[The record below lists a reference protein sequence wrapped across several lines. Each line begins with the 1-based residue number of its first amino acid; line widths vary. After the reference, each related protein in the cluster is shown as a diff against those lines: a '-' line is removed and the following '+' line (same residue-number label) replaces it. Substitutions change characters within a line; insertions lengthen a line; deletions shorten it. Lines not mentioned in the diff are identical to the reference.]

1 MISDYSA
8 GESPPLFLMKRRI
21 WMGQADKDNGEQ
33 AWHTMNSGAGQTGHY
48 RQNKHAEDNQQAK
61 QHQQVVENPQT
72 RENRQTG
79 ENPHAEEIR
88 TNEHIWQ
95 NEHTGQLQPPSTQG
109 NDRYSRQIRFHSFG
123 REGQA
128 ALSASA
134 VLVVGAGA
142 LGTGIAETLVRGG
155 VGRLVLCDR
164 DYVEWSNLQRQQLY
178 SEEDARE
185 RMPKA
190 AAAAVRLGAI
200 NSEVAIETHIMDA
213 RAEELETLLDGI
225 DLIMDATDNFD
236 TRLILNDLA
245 QKHGIPWIYGAC
257 VGSYGV
263 TYTVLP
269 GETPCLNCL
278 IGTVPLGGD
287 TCDTAGI
294 LPQTVQMVVA
304 NQTMEAFKLLAGKR
318 EAMRKRLLMFDV
330 WRNEYQEIG
339 VQNACKKDCPS
350 CGAAPSYP
358 YLSAANA
365 ERTEVLCG
373 RDTVQIRPP
382 KRERINLEAAALRLK
397 QLGDGTVEV
406 NPFLL
411 SLTTG
416 ALRLVVFA
424 DGRALVHGTNDTAAA
439 RSLYHRYFG

>member
-1 MISDYSA
+1 
-8 GESPPLFLMKRRI
+8 
-21 WMGQADKDNGEQ
+21 MGQAADKDKDKDKDKDNGEQ
-33 AWHTMNSGAGQTGHY
+33 VRHSQGSGAGQSGHTE
-48 RQNKHAEDNQQAK
+48 K
-61 QHQQVVENPQT
+61 
-72 RENRQTG
+72 
-79 ENPHAEEIR
+79 IR
-88 TNEHIWQ
+88 SNEHTRQ
-95 NEHTGQLQPPSTQG
+95 NEHTGQLQPSSKQG
-109 NDRYSRQIRFHSFG
+109 NGRYSRQIRFHPFG

-178 SEEDARE
+178 SEEDARD
-185 RMPKA
+185 RTPKA
-190 AAAAVRLGAI
+190 AAAAVRLRAI

-213 RAEELETLLDGI
+213 RAEELEALLDGI
-225 DLIMDATDNFD
+225 DLMMDATDNFD
-236 TRLILNDLA
+236 TRLIINDLA

-263 TYTVLP
+263 TYTILP

-278 IGTVPLGGD
+278 MGTVPLGGD

-318 EAMRKRLLMFDV
+318 EALRKRLLMFDV

-339 VQNACKKDCPS
+339 VQNARKQDCPS

-382 KRERINLEAAALRLK
+382 KRERINLEAAAQRLK

-411 SLTTG
+411 SLNTG
-416 ALRLVVFA
+416 TLRLVVFA

-439 RSLYHRYFG
+439 RSFYHRYFG